1 MEIPEDE
8 CGPKVTSFVC
18 SFVEISGTGTR
29 IRYLGEDYG
38 ERLHEEESRNESQ
51 VGAVVNLAK
60 KERTK
65 SQFEAMKKSAMVKE
79 TMSEFKQKSK
89 RNFII
94 DGPSQA
100 ENIEMER
107 KRLIE
112 EQRDELLLSPL
123 LDGTRILLSDIKSWK
138 IMND

>member
-1 MEIPEDE
+1 MSVT
-8 CGPKVTSFVC
+8 PKLHILFVHLLI
-18 SFVEISGTGTR
+18 FLERVQGFGDH
-29 IRYLGEDYG
+29 GEDAG
-38 ERLHEEESRNESQ
+38 ERAHQEEARNESR

-79 TMSEFKQKSK
+79 TMSEFKKNSKS
-89 RNFII
+89 NFII

-100 ENIEMER
+100 ENNGTEK
-107 KRLIE
+107 KRLRE
-112 EQRDELLLSPL
+112 EQRDELPLRPL
-123 LDGTRILLSDIKSWK
+123 LDGTRILLSDIKRQK